1 MPNPPVTLKLALE
14 AGGMA
19 KSSSAPRNALH
30 FETFTIPLCVRIVHH
45 KREHMEDFIKVFE
58 G

>member
-1 MPNPPVTLKLALE
+1 
-14 AGGMA
+14 MA
-19 KSSSAPRNALH
+19 KSSMRSLTALH